1 MNERNLALWQP
12 LSDLVSSGSD
22 FDRFLERVF
31 GYSPVIQETNWMPA
45 VDIAEVN
52 GHLKIKAEIP
62 GMKKED
68 LKVSVKNGY
77 LMISGEKKQEKE
89 TKESSY
95 HRVERYYGQ
104 FCRTIA
110 LPSDVEADK
119 VKAEYKDGVLNIE
132 IPKPESMKSRD
143 VDVEVK

>member
-1 MNERNLALWQP
+1 MNEKNLILWQP
-12 LSDLVSSGSD
+12 LSDLVNARSD
-22 FDRFLERVF
+22 FDRFLDRFLGVHPDF
-31 GYSPVIQETNWMPA
+31 QETSWMPA
-45 VDIAEVN
+45 VDIAEVD
-52 GHLKIKAEIP
+52 GHLEIKAEIP

-68 LKVSVKNGY
+68 IKVTVKNGY

-89 TKESSY
+89 EKDQSY

-104 FCRTIA
+104 FCRSIA

-132 IPKPESMKSRD
+132 IPKPDSMKSKNID
-143 VDVEVK
+143 VQVK

>member
-1 MNERNLALWQP
+1 MNDRNLALWEP
-12 LSDLVSSGSD
+12 FSDLVSVRGD
-22 FDRFLERVF
+22 FDRLLNRFF
-31 GYSPVIQETNWMPA
+31 GLSPEMQYTYWLPA
-45 VDIAEVN
+45 IDITEVD

-62 GMKKED
+62 GMSKED
-68 LKVSVKNGY
+68 IKVSVNNGY

-104 FCRTIA
+104 FCRSIA
-110 LPSDVEADK
+110 LPSDVEAEK

-132 IPKPESMKSRD
+132 IPKPESMKSK
-143 VDVEVK
+143 DVEIKVK